1 MTRIFA
7 ALALADIILMLV
19 TAAIG
24 WSAVDDH
31 NTDRHVL
38 LAVLTLL
45 LSCFVQ
51 VVVFTYFTV
60 TGKLV
65 GQAVHLGGL
74 PVATMDRVKALKRGV
89 TRRLAAAIVVIVG
102 VTATGALRWSTGE
115 WAWLHHILAW
125 VLLAVF
131 IVVLYQQLVLVMRN
145 AALVDRTLTEYR
157 RRRGES

>member
-7 ALALADIILMLV
+7 ALAIANIILMLV
-19 TAAIG
+19 TAVLG
-24 WSAVDDH
+24 WSAADDH

-38 LAVLTLL
+38 LAVLTLP

-74 PVATMDRVKALKRGV
+74 PVAAMDQVKTLKRGV
-89 TRRLAAAIVVIVG
+89 TRRLAAAIVVIVC
-102 VTATGALRWSTGE
+102 VTATGALRWSTGA
-115 WAWLHHILAW
+115 WSWLHHGLAW
-125 VLLAVF
+125 LLLVVL
-131 IVVLYQQLVLVMRN
+131 IVVLYQQLLLVMRN
-145 AALVDRTLTEYR
+145 VALVDRTLKEYR
-157 RRRGES
+157 RRRGEP